1 MTEPVLIV
9 GAGIAGL
16 TAALAL
22 AKRGISVRIF
32 EQAERLEEAGA
43 GLQLSPNATR
53 ILIELGLGEALKA
66 VASQPERVAL
76 IDARSSRELA
86 TVRLGQW
93 AEARWGAPYY
103 VLHRADLQRVLLE
116 AVASEPRI
124 ALTLG
129 TRIESVIRDSAGLS
143 VVTDGQPVGASFLIG
158 ADGVRSRLRR
168 LGGGREAQP
177 SGFTAWRATFSPD
190 QLSGLPASD
199 DHVTAFVHPRVHCI
213 AYPVRGGQQFNLAG
227 FSSTRGECGGERD
240 FRAFADSFAGA
251 LPALAQLAAQR
262 ARWSAWDVKLVR
274 PIDWGAGASLALIG
288 DAAHATTPF
297 AAQGAAMAIEDAAT
311 LAMALASHS
320 PRLRALDE
328 WRRVRT
334 ARVNAVIKRGRLNR
348 LAWHAAGPVAW
359 VRDRV
364 LARRTPEALAADLD
378 WLYGWRIGDS

>member
-1 MTEPVLIV
+1 MTEPVLVV

-22 AKRGISVRIF
+22 AKRGISVRIA

-53 ILIELGLGEALKA
+53 ILIDLGLDEALRA

-76 IDARSSRELA
+76 IDARSGQELA

-103 VLHRADLQRVLLE
+103 ALHRADLQRVLLE

-129 TRIESVIRDSAGLS
+129 TRIESIIQDSAGLT
-143 VVTDGQPVGASFLIG
+143 VMMDGKPVAASILIG
-158 ADGVRSRLRR
+158 ADGVRSRMRCSN
-168 LGGGREAQP
+168 GGREARS
-177 SGFTAWRATFSPD
+177 SGFTAWRGTFSAD
-190 QLSGLPASD
+190 QLSRLPASND
-199 DHVTAFVHPRVHCI
+199 QVTAFVHPRVHCI
-213 AYPVRGGQQFNLAG
+213 AYPVRGGQEFNLAG
-227 FSSTRGECGGERD
+227 FSSTQGECGGEED
-240 FRAFADSFAGA
+240 FQAFANGFADA
-251 LPALAQLAAQR
+251 LPPLAQLTAQR
-262 ARWSAWDVKLVR
+262 ACWSAWNVKLVR
-274 PIDWGAGASLALIG
+274 PVDWGTGAAHALIG

-311 LAMALASHS
+311 LATALASHS

-334 ARVNAVIKRGRLNR
+334 ARIDAVIKRGRLNQ

-359 VRDRV
+359 VRNRV
-364 LARRTPEALAADLD
+364 LARRTAEALAADLD